1 MRKPA
6 DGYILRFTYESV
18 RFAKISCEGVVKCY
32 NKVLTKGKEYDNME
46 KNKNRLVDSLD
57 ISADAGI

>member
-1 MRKPA
+1 MFIVYYMRKPA

-46 KNKNRLVDSLD
+46 KNKNR
-57 ISADAGI
+57 